1 MFLSGGRIF
10 ALWVCGQGYESVY
23 GFVMMCAKRLEMGH
37 HVILERCLVGNW
49 ELGVF
54 SFKDVFPILFSIA
67 ELNKNCAL
75 IQKWGFGRI
84 VIGCGLLFGE
94 GTYSFGKRR

>member
-67 ELNKNCAL
+67 LN
-75 IQKWGFGRI
+75 
-84 VIGCGLLFGE
+84 
-94 GTYSFGKRR
+94 